1 MDSGAF
7 ANNAIVAEPTEFVDS
22 RINDSEAIRSKSGQ
36 DGDRKFKSDEPW
48 TVSRGCPS
56 PGTSTSEVGQ
66 GIVQKTSQEVKV
78 FYPFHFTLSLCAT
91 FKHCQSTVEALSKH
105 CRSTVLNFM
114 FVGHWVR
121 TFRIILGFFACISG
135 VERRTVWYCGTVS
148 CKKTHLIRITEC
160 KVIIVTRIRVIGNF

>member
-105 CRSTVLNFM
+105 CRSTVEALSKHCSQFYVCRTLSTNFSY
-114 FVGHWVR
+114 H
-121 TFRIILGFFACISG
+121 FRLLCLYLWS
-135 VERRTVWYCGTVS
+135 
-148 CKKTHLIRITEC
+148 
-160 KVIIVTRIRVIGNF
+160 